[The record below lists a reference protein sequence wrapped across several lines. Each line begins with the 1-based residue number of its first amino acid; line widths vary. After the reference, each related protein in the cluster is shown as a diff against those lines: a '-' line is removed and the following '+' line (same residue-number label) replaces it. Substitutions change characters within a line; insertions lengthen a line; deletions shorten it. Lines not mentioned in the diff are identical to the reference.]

1 MSSTLNHREKRETY
15 WESGRMSQGLQRA
28 RAPFRVKNLLTGA
41 GILSFTFAVYAY
53 SISAVKQDD
62 FSDIPT
68 PSIEEI
74 KRLNQTKAQS
84 DSEQISSSS
93 SSTTTTQALTQSLP
107 PLGLLGSATSWIRAG
122 KPSQSELVIGAPSLD
137 QLGQINDRKPIES
150 EKKLV

>member
-74 KRLNQTKAQS
+74 KRLNQTKSQS
-84 DSEQISSSS
+84 DSEQISSS
-93 SSTTTTQALTQSLP
+93 TTTKTTQASNQSLP